1 MSESKIKNIIICSC
15 SERNLIS
22 EKYIKQLTT
31 ALKKSGIKYHLIN
44 DLCYWSAEKKT
55 DLVSLFD
62 NQKENIIIA
71 CYKRAVTAL
80 LNYAGVNKQIKIF
93 DLRNNEPEEIA
104 SNLGIKFNVLDYETV
119 EIPEYDIK
127 EWNAWNPCIDYD
139 RCVHC
144 KKCVD
149 FCMFNVYSIND
160 NQKVEVTNP
169 KNCKNNCPACART
182 CPKTAIIFPK
192 YDKSPINGGLDSED
206 EKIGMDPKETFKDI
220 KKELAERNIKK
231 RKLFK

>member
-93 DLRNNEPEEIA
+93 DLRNNEMRKKSDALKYHLLKIE
-104 SNLGIKFNVLDYETV
+104 NVIYEFQMRRA
-119 EIPEYDIK
+119 K
-127 EWNAWNPCIDYD
+127 
-139 RCVHC
+139 
-144 KKCVD
+144 
-149 FCMFNVYSIND
+149 
-160 NQKVEVTNP
+160 
-169 KNCKNNCPACART
+169 
-182 CPKTAIIFPK
+182 
-192 YDKSPINGGLDSED
+192 
-206 EKIGMDPKETFKDI
+206 
-220 KKELAERNIKK
+220 
-231 RKLFK
+231 